1 MARRKN
7 KNKLLPYALTL
18 CLLAAASLVSMY
30 VLPNLEQE
38 ESTESTLA
46 FGNRAPQEIADNAAN
61 QTSAAVSTPKTQV
74 NEALAIPVLQTKR
87 KQQIIEHKAY
97 TVSYNPTWRIP
108 NWVAYCL
115 TIDELGGDC
124 PREQSFSPDP
134 EVKDNPVLHYD
145 YSNSGYDRGHMAPAA
160 DFKWDKQAMR
170 ESFYT
175 TNICPQNQNL
185 NRGDW
190 NDIEEL
196 VRDLARK
203 HKAIYVACGP
213 VVKNTKTTIGTERQI
228 VVPQGF
234 YKVLLRKTDSQP
246 GYAAIGFYCPNE
258 AGSKP
263 IMTYAK
269 SVDEIEKL
277 TGIDFF
283 PELPDDI
290 ENKVEADFDFSL
302 WTVK

>member
-1 MARRKN
+1 MARKKN
-7 KNKLLPYALTL
+7 KNRLLPYAITL
-18 CLLAAASLVSMY
+18 CLLAAASLVGMY
-30 VLPNLEQE
+30 VLPALQAEDSAAQT
-38 ESTESTLA
+38 SLTPGSS
-46 FGNRAPQEIADNAAN
+46 NAAEQSTTN
-61 QTSAAVSTPKTQV
+61 EAPAAVKKSTVEVDET
-74 NEALAIPVLQTKR
+74 LAIPTLQSKR
-87 KQQIIEHKAY
+87 KQQIIEHLAY
-97 TVSYNPTWRIP
+97 TVSYNPTWKIP

-115 TIDELGGDC
+115 TIDELQGDC
-124 PREQSFSPDP
+124 SREQGFSPDP
-134 EVKDNPVLHYD
+134 EVKDDPVLHYD

-160 DFKWDKQAMR
+160 DFKWSKQAMH

-203 HKAIYVACGP
+203 HEAIYIACGP
-213 VVKNTKTTIGTERQI
+213 LVKNTKTTIGTDRKV

-234 YKVLLRKTDSQP
+234 FKVLLRKTKDAP
-246 GYAAIGFYCPNE
+246 GYATIGFYCPNE

-283 PELPDDI
+283 PALPDSI
-290 ENKVEADFDFSL
+290 EELVEKDFDFAL